1 MAVLLAL
8 PGMARAGDSDE
19 ASEDKTTTTTT
30 PESTSTTHQV
40 NEVVQ
45 TLPVLGSGLGVTITR
60 DPETG
65 AITVVGLDDATIVKE
80 KDHKIVFLLGDG
92 ETEVVVKAKAGFVQ
106 TKVKAKATAD
116 VTGPGSWSADV
127 FGNGVVTIPYN
138 VTFDG
143 NTPNIAIGDITAPSG
158 VTADVGDP
166 KLKASEDG
174 DKAYFKVKVRLTSGE
189 ETAKVS
195 FVAKVRVDDDGELK
209 VALSV
214 SLSSHD
220 RVKCW
225 DGDDERDDRD
235 HDRWRDGDDDGDRD
249 GRWRDRDRDDDDRDG
264 DRDGDWD
271 DDHDSDRDSDGGDGG
286 GGDN

>member
-19 ASEDKTTTTTT
+19 STEEETVTTTA
-30 PESTSTTHQV
+30 PESATTTHQV

-92 ETEVVVKAKAGFVQ
+92 ETEVVVKAKGGFVQ
-106 TKVKAKATAD
+106 TKVKANATAD

-127 FGNGVVTIPYN
+127 FGNGVITIPYN

-143 NTPNIAIGDITAPSG
+143 NTPNIAIGDITLPPG
-158 VTADVGDP
+158 VTAEVGDP
-166 KLKASEDG
+166 KVKTSDDG
-174 DKAYFKVKVRLTSGE
+174 DKFYFKVKVKLTSGE
-189 ETAKVS
+189 EKAKVS
-195 FVAKVRVDDDGELK
+195 FVAKVRVDDEGEMR
-209 VALSV
+209 VALSI
-214 SLSSHD
+214 SLASGHRAKHWDDD
-220 RVKCW
+220 RR
-225 DGDDERDDRD
+225 DGGERGDRD
-235 HDRWRDGDDDGDRD
+235 HDKWRDGDGDRD
-249 GRWRDRDRDDDDRDG
+249 GRWGDRHDHDHDG
-264 DRDGDWD
+264 DRDGD
-271 DDHDSDRDSDGGDGG
+271 HDGDRDGDDGDGG
-286 GGDN
+286 GGGNN